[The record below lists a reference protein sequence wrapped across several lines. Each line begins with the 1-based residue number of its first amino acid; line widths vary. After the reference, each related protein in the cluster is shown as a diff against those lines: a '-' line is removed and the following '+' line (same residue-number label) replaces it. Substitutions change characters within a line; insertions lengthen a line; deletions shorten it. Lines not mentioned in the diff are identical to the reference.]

1 MSSAN
6 LVTPPLKG
14 RILFVDDEPAL
25 LNGVERS
32 LRPTRATWQ
41 CEFVDNPAAALD
53 LLQHNAFQVVV
64 SDMQMP
70 GMNGAEFLSRVRER
84 SPETVRVMLTG
95 QADLQ
100 TAMAAVNEG
109 HIFQFLLKPC
119 NSDQLV
125 QSVTAALVQHRLQIT
140 ERELLR
146 EQLAH
151 AEKMATVGIVAA
163 GLTHDLNNILS
174 AILMQSEL
182 ELYQDAPNPAFN
194 VIHEAATSA
203 AALTRELNNFSRQQ
217 PIGGAQSFQLM
228 ELVEATLRIT
238 RPLLKNKIN
247 LVTALAPDLPV
258 LPGQA
263 GKLKQAVM
271 NLLLNA
277 RDAMPAGGTITIT
290 GQSCQF
296 TAADRSAHPQR
307 RVGTFVCL
315 SVHDTG
321 LGLSSQL
328 QQQIFLPFFTTK
340 PTDKGLGLGLFMVQ
354 RIVTEHE
361 GWLELES
368 APGSGTTFRLYL
380 PVDLNSQTKEVA

>member
-1 MSSAN
+1 
-6 LVTPPLKG
+6 
-14 RILFVDDEPAL
+14 
-25 LNGVERS
+25 
-32 LRPTRATWQ
+32 
-41 CEFVDNPAAALD
+41 
-53 LLQHNAFQVVV
+53 
-64 SDMQMP
+64 
-70 GMNGAEFLSRVRER
+70 
-84 SPETVRVMLTG
+84 
-95 QADLQ
+95 
-100 TAMAAVNEG
+100 
-109 HIFQFLLKPC
+109 
-119 NSDQLV
+119 LV
-125 QSVTAALVQHRLQIT
+125 QSVTAALVQHRLQST

-146 EQLAH
+146 EQLTH

-217 PIGGAQSFQLM
+217 PMGVVQNFQLK

-247 LVTALAPDLPV
+247 LITTVAADLPV

-290 GQSCQF
+290 GQACQF
-296 TAADRSAHPQR
+296 NAADRSAHPQR
-307 RVGTFVCL
+307 RAGTFVCL
-315 SVHDTG
+315 AVHDTG
-321 LGLSSQL
+321 PGISSQL

-340 PTDKGLGLGLFMVQ
+340 PTNKGLGLGLFMVQ

-380 PVDLNSQTKEVA
+380 PVDLNFKTEEAA